1 MSEMLLEARNLYKTF
16 PAAGG
21 KTVQAV
27 SGVSLELRKGE
38 TLGLVGES
46 GCGKSTLGRMLAH
59 LITPDSGEILIRG
72 TPVTGMSDRDFMKY
86 RRMLQMVFQDP
97 YASLNPRMTVRNLIA
112 EPLDTY
118 RMHPSREETTRHVLE
133 LMDMVGL
140 PAEFLYRY
148 PHQFSGGQ
156 RQRIAI
162 ARAMAPDPELI
173 ICDEPVSALDI
184 SVQNQVLNL
193 LKNLQQS
200 RGPAYL
206 FISHDLSVIRYMSD
220 RIAVMYLGKI
230 CETGPTEEL
239 FREPLHP
246 YTCFLTASVPLPD
259 PHRRDAGTPPL
270 SGEMPSPMAPPTG
283 CRFHPRCPYAVLR
296 CAQEEPEL
304 RGSAGGRQ
312 AACHLVP

>member
-97 YASLNPRMTVRNLIA
+97 YASLNPRMAVRNLIA

-283 CRFHPRCPYAVLR
+283 CRFHPRCPYAVPR